1 MMTKDIKTVDF
12 SVLWQREW
20 RIRQQNKVQWLYPL
34 VLFLII
40 ITLFPLTVGTEPKL
54 LQQLGTPAVWIAGLL
69 SLIMGMDNL
78 FRPALENGTLAQLVV
93 SRASLPLWVL
103 VRLIVYWVTGA
114 GMVAIL
120 AVLAVPLFGLNALQ
134 MLALSASIV
143 VGSPMLLCLSAIAS
157 SLTLSLKNGAVLVPL
172 IALPMQLPVLIFATG
187 AVDLFST
194 GMNGL
199 PILALLLAG
208 SIFAL
213 IISPFV
219 IAFSLKLAWLS

>member
-1 MMTKDIKTVDF
+1 MTKDIKTVDF

-103 VRLIVYWVTGA
+103 VRLIIHWLTGA

-120 AVLAVPLFGLNALQ
+120 AVLAMPLFGLNTLQ